1 MKDTMQYFSEKL
13 KIEYSVDLDNIP
25 QEEWE
30 KQIEHLAQTGH
41 SYAIDYIFTKYMG
54 LVRSKAKL
62 YFLVGADK
70 EDIVQEGL
78 IGLHKAIRDFNPDKN
93 RLFRSFADLCITR
106 QLITAVKGSTRQKHI
121 PLNSYISLNRRLYEE
136 ENDTTMLDL
145 IENERVSNPEDIFLN
160 EEKGLY
166 FRKLMAEILSDLEAK
181 VIEMYLEGMTYH
193 DIADV
198 LHQSPKVIDNALQ
211 RAKKK
216 FEKAILENK
225 FYE

>member
-1 MKDTMQYFSEKL
+1 MKDVMQYFSEKL
-13 KIEYSVDLDNIP
+13 KNEYSVELDTIP

-30 KQIEHLAQTGH
+30 EQIVRLAQNGDC
-41 SYAIDYIFTKYMG
+41 YALDYIFMKYTG

-62 YFLVGADK
+62 YFLVGADR
-70 EDIVQEGL
+70 EDIIQEGL

-93 RLFRSFADLCITR
+93 RLFRSFADLCVTR

-121 PLNSYISLNRRLYEE
+121 PLNSYISLNRKLYEE

-160 EEKGLY
+160 EEKVLY
-166 FRKLMAEILSDLEAK
+166 FRKLMTEILSDLEAK

-193 DIADV
+193 DIAEV
-198 LHQSPKVIDNALQ
+198 MNQSPKVIDNALQ

-216 FEKAILENK
+216 FEKALLENK

>member
-1 MKDTMQYFSEKL
+1 
-13 KIEYSVDLDNIP
+13 
-25 QEEWE
+25 
-30 KQIEHLAQTGH
+30 
-41 SYAIDYIFTKYMG
+41 
-54 LVRSKAKL
+54 
-62 YFLVGADK
+62 
-70 EDIVQEGL
+70 
-78 IGLHKAIRDFNPDKN
+78 
-93 RLFRSFADLCITR
+93 
-106 QLITAVKGSTRQKHI
+106 
-121 PLNSYISLNRRLYEE
+121 
-136 ENDTTMLDL
+136 MLDL

-211 RAKKK
+211 RAKTK
-216 FEKAILENK
+216 FEKAILESK

>member
-1 MKDTMQYFSEKL
+1 MKDAIQYFSEKL
-13 KIEYSVDLDNIP
+13 KTEYSVDLDNIP

-30 KQIEHLAQTGH
+30 EQIVYLAQKGD

-93 RLFRSFADLCITR
+93 RIFRSFADLCITR

-121 PLNSYISLNRRLYEE
+121 PLNSYVSLNRRLYEE

-166 FRKLMAEILSDLEAK
+166 FRKLMTEILSDLEAK
-181 VIEMYLEGMTYH
+181 VIEMYLEGRTYH
-193 DIADV
+193 EIADV
-198 LHQSPKVIDNALQ
+198 LQQSPKGIDNALQ

-216 FEKAILENK
+216 FEKAISENK

>member
-1 MKDTMQYFSEKL
+1 
-13 KIEYSVDLDNIP
+13 
-25 QEEWE
+25 
-30 KQIEHLAQTGH
+30 
-41 SYAIDYIFTKYMG
+41 MG